1 MRRLAN
7 KSPRNVACDS
17 TKVNTEEMLKWVGW
31 GRGGEVAY
39 CVRRLS
45 HIWKISEQR
54 GQIRSV
60 VQWRQYG
67 MDFRL
72 EIDRTSFST
81 LTWD

>member
-1 MRRLAN
+1 MG
-7 KSPRNVACDS
+7 
-17 TKVNTEEMLKWVGW
+17 WVGAV
-31 GRGGEVAY
+31 GEVAY

-60 VQWRQYG
+60 VQWRKYG

>member
-1 MRRLAN
+1 MRRLAS

-17 TKVNTEEMLKWVGW
+17 TKVKTEEMLKWV

-60 VQWRQYG
+60 VQWRQDR
-67 MDFRL
+67 MDFHL
-72 EIDRTSFST
+72 EIDGTSFST
-81 LTWD
+81 LSWD